1 MRFTPYVYDEEEAIK
16 FIASRTGQSEEDVA
30 EFVRLRSR
38 YSELIG
44 AAGLRD
50 DGEIT
55 EERRLHADLLPARE
69 LYEDSNLLLAY
80 VCRLSQLTESGVANM
95 IAEETAYM
103 AEIKIMDADSYPDFR
118 AWADGRGASTGGVDV
133 RPTS

>member
-16 FIASRTGQSEEDVA
+16 FIASRTGQSEDDVA

-44 AAGLRD
+44 AAGFRD
-50 DGEIT
+50 GGGIA
-55 EERRLHADLLPARE
+55 EERKLHADLLPAEE

-80 VCRLSQLTESGVANM
+80 VCRLSQLSESNVADM
-95 IAEETAYM
+95 IAEEMGYM

-118 AWADGRGASTGGVDV
+118 VWADSRGASTSGVGV